1 MDELRKGGAV
11 TSHVDDSH
19 GWCCDGRTYQ
29 EHASED
35 GKCCQPHGMKIE
47 DLPEDGRRKAQER
60 LDQTA

>member
-1 MDELRKGGAV
+1 M

-35 GKCCQPHGMKIE
+35 GKCCQTHGTKIE
-47 DLPEDGRRKAQER
+47 DLPEEGRQKAQER
-60 LDQTA
+60 LNQTA

>member
-1 MDELRKGGAV
+1 M
-11 TSHVDDSH
+11 TNHVDDSH

-29 EHASED
+29 EHASEG

-47 DLPEDGRRKAQER
+47 DLPEDGRQKAQER